1 MRRWA
6 ALILMISVLFS
17 CAFAESTQKAPDYIL
32 EGYDGDLNYRNWDTN
47 LFFSR
52 MQEKTGISFQFRQWG
67 DYQQWTDRKAEIL
80 EGKDL
85 PDVLFKAELS
95 SAETRDLYT
104 NGLIIDLSPYLEEY
118 APNLWKLLEDHPEWK
133 QAVSMPDGA
142 IPALPCFNQLQ
153 NNDAM
158 WLNTDWLKKLKLEV
172 PGNAEE
178 LTEVLRAFK
187 TGDPNGNYKQDE
199 VPLTFI
205 GMWELRFL
213 GHAFG
218 MTDNDYYLSVSDG
231 TVSSSLTSGQNR
243 SFLEWLHQLWQ
254 EGLIDHKGFI
264 SADSMRQIT
273 DEKTVNPYGML
284 LSSSPLTVLTESSLK
299 SFSLLEP
306 LEYNGKR
313 VYRDLLGDLVQGTF
327 ALTRSCA
334 NPEKLVAWVD
344 YLYTQEGNRLAVYG
358 QEGEEYT
365 WNEDGYWEWTAS
377 LETVAN
383 EYLPQRTISEGGA
396 APGLTDTSFQLKYSD
411 ENTRRSVEQLT
422 ALKQYSVIPFPQVV
436 LNAEDEARIAEIQKE
451 LSAWAEQSMA
461 RFVTGDIELTDET
474 WDEFCRTAGEK
485 GLAEMISLW
494 QKYVK

>member
-17 CAFAESTQKAPDYIL
+17 CACAESTQKAPDYIL
-32 EGYDGDLNYRNWDTN
+32 EGYDGDLTYRNWDTN

-231 TVSSSLTSGQNR
+231 TVSSSLTSDQNR

-299 SFSLLEP
+299 NFSLLEP

-365 WNEDGYWEWTAS
+365 WNEDGFWDWTAS

-383 EYLPQRTISEGGA
+383 EYLPKRTISEGGT
-396 APGLTDTSFQLKYSD
+396 APGLTDTSFQLKYAD
-411 ENTRRSVEQLT
+411 ESTRRSVEQLT
-422 ALKQYSVIPFPQVV
+422 ALKQYCVIPFPQVI
-436 LNAEDEARIAEIQKE
+436 LNADDEARIAEIQKE